1 MASAAAPKRV
11 VIVESPTKAT
21 TIARFLDDTYTVESS
36 RGHVRDLPTKAS
48 EIPKTFRSEPWARL
62 GIDVENDFKPLYV
75 LNSGKRDTV
84 SSLKKL
90 VAVADEL
97 YLATDEDREGE
108 AIAWHLLEVLSPPQR
123 VTIRRLVFHEIT
135 PDAIRAALA
144 NPREIDRRL
153 VDAQEARRLLDR
165 LYGYEVSPVLWK
177 KVAPRLSAGRVQSVA
192 TRIVVERE
200 RQRMAFVPA
209 GYWSLAV
216 TAATRADEHFGMAVT
231 ALDGA
236 RLASGRDFGADGK
249 PSSPGVVV
257 LDEDRAQQLA
267 AELEGGTAEVTSVA
281 AKPYRR
287 RPAPPFITSTLQQEA
302 ARRLRLSASAVMR
315 VAQSLYEQGFITY
328 MRTDSVTLAE
338 VALKAARAEAAERYG
353 KEFVPP
359 KARHYRSK
367 VRNAQEAH
375 EAIRPAGETFA
386 PPESL
391 HKRLSPVEAGL
402 YELIWRRTLASQMTD
417 VTGETVTIEATAR
430 TASSSEVTLAASG
443 TVIAHEGFR
452 RAWDPLPA
460 AGGNGPNGATG
471 AGGAGGDEAQR
482 RLPQVVA
489 GDVLDL
495 STPETSS
502 HETQPPARFT
512 EATLIRRLEELGV
525 GRPSTYATIMT
536 TITDRGYVR
545 KKGTALIPTFTA
557 FSVVTLLEG
566 HFADFV
572 DYAFTARMEDDL
584 DDIARGKQEYIPWLS
599 LFYFGAEGR
608 PGLKARVEGNLDEI
622 DVRAVNAVAIGTHP
636 DGRPIEARL
645 GRFGPYITC
654 GDERAQLPE
663 DTSPDEVTVEFA
675 VELLARPATGRTLG
689 TDPVSGMPVAAREGR
704 YGPYV
709 QLGPPADDPDAKAE
723 KFASLF
729 SSMSLED
736 VTLTDALR
744 LLSLP
749 RTVGTDPA
757 DGTEITTQAGRYGP
771 YVKKGSETRS
781 LETEEQIFTIS
792 LEESLALLAQPRR
805 RRGQEPKPPLREL
818 GADPVTGKS
827 IVVRDGRWGPYVTDG
842 EVNAS
847 LRAGDAPETLT
858 PQRASDLLAA
868 RRDAPPSA
876 ARKGSSRR
884 RKGSPARDN

>member
-1 MASAAAPKRV
+1 
-11 VIVESPTKAT
+11 
-21 TIARFLDDTYTVESS
+21 
-36 RGHVRDLPTKAS
+36 
-48 EIPKTFRSEPWARL
+48 
-62 GIDVENDFKPLYV
+62 
-75 LNSGKRDTV
+75 
-84 SSLKKL
+84 
-90 VAVADEL
+90 
-97 YLATDEDREGE
+97 
-108 AIAWHLLEVLSPPQR
+108 
-123 VTIRRLVFHEIT
+123 
-135 PDAIRAALA
+135 
-144 NPREIDRRL
+144 
-153 VDAQEARRLLDR
+153 
-165 LYGYEVSPVLWK
+165 
-177 KVAPRLSAGRVQSVA
+177 
-192 TRIVVERE
+192 
-200 RQRMAFVPA
+200 
-209 GYWSLAV
+209 
-216 TAATRADEHFGMAVT
+216 
-231 ALDGA
+231 
-236 RLASGRDFGADGK
+236 
-249 PSSPGVVV
+249 
-257 LDEDRAQQLA
+257 
-267 AELEGGTAEVTSVA
+267 
-281 AKPYRR
+281 
-287 RPAPPFITSTLQQEA
+287 
-302 ARRLRLSASAVMR
+302 
-315 VAQSLYEQGFITY
+315 
-328 MRTDSVTLAE
+328 
-338 VALKAARAEAAERYG
+338 
-353 KEFVPP
+353 
-359 KARHYRSK
+359 
-367 VRNAQEAH
+367 
-375 EAIRPAGETFA
+375 
-386 PPESL
+386 
-391 HKRLSPVEAGL
+391 
-402 YELIWRRTLASQMTD
+402 MTD

-460 AGGNGPNGATG
+460 AGGNGTNSATG
-471 AGGAGGDEAQR
+471 AGGTGGDGDEAQR

-536 TITDRGYVR
+536 TITGRGYVR

-584 DDIARGKQEYIPWLS
+584 DDIARGRQEYLPWLS

-608 PGLKARVEGNLDEI
+608 PGLKARVEDNLDEI

-645 GRFGPYITC
+645 GRFGPYVTC

-663 DTSPDEVTVEFA
+663 DTSPDEVTVDLA
-675 VELLARPATGRTLG
+675 LELLARPTTGRTLG
-689 TDPVSGMPVAAREGR
+689 TDPASGLPITAREGR

-709 QLGPPADDPDAKAE
+709 QLGPPAEDPDAKAK

-729 SSMSLED
+729 SSMNLED

-757 DGTEITTQAGRYGP
+757 DGTEITTQAGRFGP

-781 LETEEQIFTIS
+781 LETEEQMFTIS

-805 RRGQEPKPPLREL
+805 RRGQEPKAPLRDL
-818 GADPVTGKS
+818 GADPVTGRP

-847 LRAGDAPETLT
+847 LRAGDTPETLT

-884 RKGSPARDN
+884 RKGSPTRDG